1 MMRCS
6 HSGPV
11 GRNEG
16 PCLGKWGILD
26 MNSASSH
33 PESVTSLQLKI
44 IWVPVWASVALPDN
58 TELFLSKPSILSCAG
73 GLWESSMIIEEEET
87 RRERSR
93 DGGFA
98 ERTWGELRV
107 ASVLQSPDDKDWHS
121 PLQLRT
127 SCHPNT
133 QNLWAGSNPQGSW
146 SKWHHSTWLP
156 NQGMSEREQR
166 RKMWWRR
173 MLFIVIYVG
182 LAESGCWWS
191 FLINIFYSI
200 KIKEDENRSLELF
213 NKILEVF

>member
-127 SCHPNT
+127 SCHLNT
-133 QNLWAGSNPQGSW
+133 QNLWAGSNSQGFEASDTIAHGFLTRGCQKENKEGKCDGGECC
-146 SKWHHSTWLP
+146 SSLST
-156 NQGMSEREQR
+156 S
-166 RKMWWRR
+166 
-173 MLFIVIYVG
+173 
-182 LAESGCWWS
+182 A
-191 FLINIFYSI
+191 
-200 KIKEDENRSLELF
+200 
-213 NKILEVF
+213 